1 MKFLRALSIRSQ
13 SFRGSLPSI
22 EDENTAAKVM
32 VSASP
37 NGASAGNPIRAAMIK
52 QF

>member
-1 MKFLRALSIRSQ
+1 MKFLRAISLRSQ

-22 EDENTAAKVM
+22 EDENAAAKVM
-32 VSASP
+32 VGVSP
-37 NGASAGNPIRAAMIK
+37 NGASVGNPIRAAMIK